1 MMSSNLL
8 LLSGVAVIGG
18 IAVALQAQLMALLD
32 RGMGTLESVFI
43 TYGGGGL
50 LIGLTMLFL
59 RGGNL
64 SIWHT
69 IPWYAYLSGAA
80 GLIIVASIGFSV
92 PRLGLVTAFT
102 LLVAA
107 QFIVGALL
115 DHFGLLGAEVRELD
129 LRKIAGMLIMLL
141 GVWLTVHS

>member
-1 MMSSNLL
+1 MSSNLL

>member
-1 MMSSNLL
+1 MSSNLL
-8 LLSGVAVIGG
+8 LISTVAVIGG

-50 LIGLTMLFL
+50 LVGLLMLLL

-69 IPWYAYLSGAA
+69 LPWYAFLSGAA
-80 GLIIVASIGFSV
+80 GLVIVASIGFSV
-92 PRLGLVTAFT
+92 PRLGLVSAFT
-102 LLVAA
+102 LIVAA

-115 DHFGLLGAEVRELD
+115 DHFGFLGAEVRELNHQ
-129 LRKIAGMLIMLL
+129 KIAGMLILLL
-141 GVWLTVHS
+141 GVWLTVRS

>member
-8 LLSGVAVIGG
+8 LLSGIAVIGG
-18 IAVALQAQLMALLD
+18 VAVALQAQLMALLD

-50 LIGLTMLFL
+50 LIGLAMLFL

-129 LRKIAGMLIMLL
+129 PRKIAGMLIMLL
-141 GVWLTVHS
+141 GVWLTVRN

>member
-1 MMSSNLL
+1 MSSNLL

-102 LLVAA
+102 LLIAA

-141 GVWLTVHS
+141 GVWLTVRN

>member
-141 GVWLTVHS
+141 GVWLTVRS

>member
-1 MMSSNLL
+1 MSSNLL
-8 LLSGVAVIGG
+8 LISTVAVIGG

-50 LIGLTMLFL
+50 LVGLLMLLL

-69 IPWYAYLSGAA
+69 LPWYAFLSGAA
-80 GLIIVASIGFSV
+80 GLVIVASIGFSV
-92 PRLGLVTAFT
+92 PRLGLVSAFT
-102 LLVAA
+102 LIVAA

-115 DHFGLLGAEVRELD
+115 DHFGFLGAEVRELNPQ
-129 LRKIAGMLIMLL
+129 KIAGMLILLL
-141 GVWLTVHS
+141 GVWLTVRS

>member
-129 LRKIAGMLIMLL
+129 PRKIAGMLIMLL
-141 GVWLTVHS
+141 GVWLTVRN